1 MIIKKLSNRKILF
14 ILYEICLVLL
24 ALKSFSFYTLRTMS
38 FGRLVLISIIL
49 GFFYQAYSD
58 IKLGRKRVFT
68 LFVVFLYFLYCVVN
82 TMQYNI
88 IFPLFV
94 VLPIIFL
101 EDNDKQ
107 KLYLFLSYC
116 IAIILLMTLIP
127 WICYLCGFSFNYRD
141 IAYEGRDLCDY
152 HYFLK
157 GYDFIPRFQSLF
169 IEPGHVG
176 TLCSLILYVNNYDF
190 KKPINYIFLLS
201 ALFSLSLASYVL
213 IVLGYIL
220 KIFIS
225 NKSKSKI
232 VLALFCFS
240 TVLFCLY
247 YFTKDNDESVLQQ
260 KIFKRLVIE
269 DGEMAGSNRYSVTF
283 EAFYDTQMSNVNTM
297 IFGRGNQFN
306 IQNYPGNAGYKI
318 YVIQN
323 GWIATLFLFLM
334 YLSLTVEY
342 KSLKSL
348 GFLFLFILS
357 FTQRA
362 YATTYILMILYIVS
376 LPCLNYNSLIYAKNR

>member
-1 MIIKKLSNRKILF
+1 MIITKLSNRKF
-14 ILYEICLVLL
+14 IFLLYEVLLVLL
-24 ALKSFSFYTLRTMS
+24 ALKSFSFYSLKSMS
-38 FGRLVLISIIL
+38 FGLLVLISIIL

-58 IKLGRKRVFT
+58 IKLGKKRIYT
-68 LFVVFLYFLYCVVN
+68 LFMVFLYFLYSVVN

-94 VLPIIFL
+94 VLPILFL
-101 EDNDKQ
+101 NDRDK
-107 KLYLFLSYC
+107 KKVYLFISYS
-116 IAIILLMTLIP
+116 IAIVLMITLIA
-127 WICYLCGFSFNYRD
+127 WICYLCGLSFNYRD
-141 IAYEGRDLCDY
+141 IVYEGRDLCDY
-152 HYFLK
+152 RFFLK

-190 KKPINYIFLLS
+190 KKPINYIYLLS

-213 IVLGYIL
+213 IVIGYIF
-220 KIFIS
+220 KILIS
-225 NKSKSKI
+225 GKSKSMI
-232 VLALFCFS
+232 VLALVCFS
-240 TVLFCLY
+240 SLLFGLY
-247 YFTKDNDESVLQQ
+247 YLTRNNEDSVLQQ

-283 EAFYDTQMSNVNTM
+283 EAFYDTMMSDVSTM
-297 IFGRGNQFN
+297 IFGLGNKFN

-318 YVIQN
+318 YVIEN
-323 GWIATLFLFLM
+323 GWLATLILLFM
-334 YLSLTVEY
+334 YLSLTFEY
-342 KSLKSL
+342 KSMKSL
-348 GFLFLFILS
+348 GYLLLFILS

-376 LPCLNYNSLIYAKNR
+376 LPCLNTHSLSYAKNS